1 MKRRVYQDKK
11 KTKIDAIKQE
21 FLMWVQESSMMS
33 HVMSSYEFL
42 DFVVLYNDDKKINIR
57 VLFGRVVDDVWSS

>member
-21 FLMWVQESSMMS
+21 FLMWVQESSLMS
-33 HVMSSYEFL
+33 HVMSSFEFL
-42 DFVVLYNDDKKINIR
+42 VFVVLYNDDKKINIR

>member
-11 KTKIDAIKQE
+11 KTIIDAIKQE

-42 DFVVLYNDDKKINIR
+42 DFEVLYNDDKKINIR
-57 VLFGRVVDDVWSS
+57 V

>member
-1 MKRRVYQDKK
+1 
-11 KTKIDAIKQE
+11 
-21 FLMWVQESSMMS
+21 MWVQESSMMS

-42 DFVVLYNDDKKINIR
+42 VFVVLYNDDKKINIR